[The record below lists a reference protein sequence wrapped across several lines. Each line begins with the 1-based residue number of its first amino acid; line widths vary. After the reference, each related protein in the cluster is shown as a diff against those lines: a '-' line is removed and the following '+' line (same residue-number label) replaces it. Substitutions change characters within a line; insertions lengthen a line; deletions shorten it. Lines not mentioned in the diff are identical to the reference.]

1 MFKELNDK
9 IKELLSK
16 FGGEKKLSLEE
27 LQQEL
32 LRAESL
38 RQASEIEEVS
48 KIISELAME
57 VEMIDLTLTN
67 QKVRTGEQQ
76 LEREHLLAKKDCYL
90 QVLQKFSV
98 PNIEWIKEEIQKYEN
113 K

>member
-1 MFKELNDK
+1 MFKELTDK

-27 LQQEL
+27 LQQGL